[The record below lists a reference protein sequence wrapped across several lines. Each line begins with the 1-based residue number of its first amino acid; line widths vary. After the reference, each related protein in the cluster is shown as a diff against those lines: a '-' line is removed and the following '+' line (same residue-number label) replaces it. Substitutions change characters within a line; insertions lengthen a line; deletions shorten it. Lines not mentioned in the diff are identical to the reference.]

1 MKVMVSMLM
10 VLLCFTEAAAQEE
23 VEVEATS
30 VEIEQGLDLEAVGE
44 LFKDSED
51 LEEFEKSLNDPDI
64 GVNNLDLDENDDV
77 DFIRVLEEVEG
88 DVHLIILQAALAEEE
103 YQDVATIEI
112 EQNDDETYNMQI
124 QGNEDIYGSDYYV
137 SPAEVQVHTWPIIK
151 TIYKPT
157 YRPYR
162 SPYLWGKYP
171 KWWIRR
177 RPVKM
182 QVYKPRI
189 KRYTGKTTFVLT
201 RYNRL
206 ERIHRIKYKPRR
218 ARVIKKRT
226 IRRKRAA
233 KRAHPAKKRVRK
245 K

>member
-1 MKVMVSMLM
+1 MISMLM
-10 VLLCFTEAAAQEE
+10 VFLCFSTAVAQEE

-44 LFKDSED
+44 LFKDAED
-51 LEEFEKSLNDPDI
+51 LEAFEKSLNDPDI
-64 GVNNLDLDENDDV
+64 GVNNLDLDENDEV

-103 YQDVATIEI
+103 YQDVATIEV

-151 TIYKPT
+151 TIYRSA

-162 SPYLWGKYP
+162 SSYLWGKYP
-171 KWWIRR
+171 KWWKRR
-177 RPVKM
+177 RPVKIH
-182 QVYKPRI
+182 VYKPRI
-189 KRYTGKTTFVLT
+189 KRYTGRTTFVFT
-201 RYNRL
+201 RNNRL
-206 ERIHRIKYKPRR
+206 KRIHRIKYTPRR
-218 ARVIKKRT
+218 ARVIKKRAV
-226 IRRKRAA
+226 RRKGAA
-233 KRAHPAKKRVRK
+233 KRAHKAKKRARRQ
-245 K
+245 